1 MTRQSSIRIGLLIP
15 DVLGTYSDAGNA
27 TVLAQRARWR
37 GIPAEVLVLTA
48 DTTPPAGLD
57 VYLLGGGEDTAQL
70 FAAQWLSRHA
80 HLRHALTNHAQT
92 LAVCAGLQVL
102 GQSMRD
108 RRGHDHPGLGM
119 LDITTAP
126 GRHRAVG
133 EIVTTCAI
141 PGIGQLIG
149 FENHLGTTTLAPDT
163 SRLGTVLT
171 GTGNGTRDH
180 TGRRTEG
187 VLTDRVIGS
196 YLHGPVLARNPA
208 LADHIL
214 GLVTGKELAPIEL
227 PDQAA
232 MRQTHPDAAAVR
244 GWLRKRPRIPQ
255 HSTLQD

>member
-1 MTRQSSIRIGLLIP
+1 
-15 DVLGTYSDAGNA
+15 
-27 TVLAQRARWR
+27 
-37 GIPAEVLVLTA
+37 
-48 DTTPPAGLD
+48 
-57 VYLLGGGEDTAQL
+57 
-70 FAAQWLSRHA
+70 
-80 HLRHALTNHAQT
+80 
-92 LAVCAGLQVL
+92 
-102 GQSMRD
+102 MRD
-108 RRGHDHPGLGM
+108 RSGHDHPGLAV

-133 EIVTTCAI
+133 EIVTSCAI
-141 PGIGQLIG
+141 PGVGQLIG
-149 FENHLGTTTLAPDT
+149 FENHVGVTTLGPVT
-163 SRLGTVLT
+163 GCLGTVLT
-171 GTGNGTRDH
+171 GAGNGTRDR